1 MRSAA
6 GSCRSRRRSS
16 DVARR
21 IDGRRIADAVEAGV
35 TDGAYP
41 GAVVLVGVTGESVYH
56 QAFGRRSLEPDDGPM
71 RPDTVFDLA
80 SLTKPL
86 ATGLAVMRLI
96 GERKLRLDDRVT
108 RFVPNFGVHDKGE
121 VSIRH
126 LLAHCSGLAAW
137 RPFYRD
143 VVRTAPRA
151 PLDYLGTRGARDAV
165 YEAIHREHLEYPTG
179 TRGVYSDL
187 GFMLL
192 GELVELLTHQT
203 LAQYCHERL
212 HGPLGLRVTGFVDLS
227 QLRRRNLVPI
237 EEMIAPTERC
247 PWRRRLLC
255 GEVQD
260 DNAYAMGG
268 VAGHAGLF
276 SSAGDVDRLVGMLRA
291 AWLGDASVFSPE
303 LMREFWRRDG
313 TVAESTWAL
322 AWDTPSAEGSS
333 AGRHISANAV
343 GHLGFTGTSV
353 WFDLERDCYVIF
365 LTNRVHPTRHNDR
378 IKDVRPRVHD
388 AVFEALD
395 R

>member
-1 MRSAA
+1 
-6 GSCRSRRRSS
+6 
-16 DVARR
+16 VARR

-35 TDGAYP
+35 AGGAYP
-41 GAVVLVGVTGESVYH
+41 GAVVLVGLTGESVYH
-56 QAFGRRSLEPDDGPM
+56 QAFGRRSLEPGDGPM
-71 RPDTVFDLA
+71 RPGTVFDLA

-96 GERKLRLDDRVT
+96 AERKLRLDDRVT
-108 RFVPNFGVHDKGE
+108 RFVPNFGVHGKLE
-121 VSIRH
+121 VTIRH
-126 LLAHCSGLAAW
+126 LLSHCAGLAAW
-137 RPFYRD
+137 RPFYRE
-143 VVRTAPRA
+143 VARTAARGS
-151 PLDYLGTRGARDAV
+151 LDYLATRGARDAV

-179 TRGVYSDL
+179 TQGVYSDL
-187 GFMLL
+187 GFILL
-192 GELVELLTHQT
+192 GELVELLTHRT
-203 LAQYCHERL
+203 LAQYCQERV
-212 HGPLGLRVTGFVDLS
+212 HGPLGLRATGFVDLS
-227 QLRRRNLVPI
+227 QLRRQNLVPV

-276 SSAGDVDRLVGMLRA
+276 ASAGDVHRLMVALRA
-291 AWLGDASVFSPE
+291 AWRGDETVFSPD
-303 LMREFWRRDG
+303 LLREFWRRDT
-313 TVAESTWAL
+313 TVPESTWAL

-333 AGRHISANAV
+333 AGRHVSAHAV

-353 WFDLERDCYVIF
+353 WFDLDRDCHVIF

-378 IKDVRPRVHD
+378 IKAVRPRVHD